1 MFKMRRPK
9 KGGITLQGPNFA
21 FAAIGTI
28 VILFGIIVGQSSNV
42 MPDLLLSIGL
52 SILTVSLINILWG
65 WMGNEPVKNSIDEI
79 QKSVQESIE
88 EIRNPIQ
95 KSITEIQDSIE
106 LLQDSHKTG
115 VIRVMSDRE
124 DFIKKRLESFRTRMR
139 TATEIDVMGRVLY
152 SNWANSDD
160 IKEIFRDTAERRKCT
175 IRILVLDPDGT
186 VAQDRD
192 AQEKRKGAS
201 IANIRDTLRI
211 FTELKESL
219 SENALGTIELKTIDA
234 ILYEQI
240 ARVDGYIWVQPYLHY
255 VHGSGCPSFEIEG
268 TTTSLYKKYKAE
280 FEALWP
286 K

>member
-1 MFKMRRPK
+1 MLKADKTRR
-9 KGGITLQGPNFA
+9 GWQNYVFA
-21 FAAIGTI
+21 SSGTI
-28 VILFGIIVGQSSNV
+28 LIFIGIVVASSSSLIR
-42 MPDLLLSIGL
+42 DLLLNIGV
-52 SILTVSLINILWG
+52 SILAVSIINILWE
-65 WMGNEPVKNSIDEI
+65 WIGNDPVQASINEI
-79 QKSVQESIE
+79 QNSVQASIE

-95 KSITEIQDSIE
+95 KSITEIQDSVE

-139 TATEIDVMGRVLY
+139 TAAEIDVMGRVLY

-192 AQEKRKGAS
+192 TQEKRKGAS
-201 IANIRDTLRI
+201 IANIRDTIRI